1 MVHLKKETDMKFL
14 ITFDGTLLVGFE
26 PHEVEEQI
34 EFIMS
39 INPTNEEDSEIL
51 NKILLQ
57 VIENDKGRRK
67 LS

>member
-1 MVHLKKETDMKFL
+1 MKFL

-34 EFIMS
+34 EFISS

>member
-39 INPTNEEDSEIL
+39 INPTNEKDSEIL

>member
-1 MVHLKKETDMKFL
+1 MKFL

-39 INPTNEEDSEIL
+39 INPTNEKDSEIL

>member
-1 MVHLKKETDMKFL
+1 MKFL

-34 EFIMS
+34 EFIS
-39 INPTNEEDSEIL
+39 SVNPTNEEEAEKL
-51 NKILLQ
+51 QAILLQ

>member
-1 MVHLKKETDMKFL
+1 M
-14 ITFDGTLLVGFE
+14 FDGTLMVGFE

-39 INPTNEEDSEIL
+39 VNPTNEEDSETL

-57 VIENDKGRRK
+57 VIENDKGRKK

>member
-1 MVHLKKETDMKFL
+1 MKFL

-39 INPTNEEDSEIL
+39 INPTNEEDSEKL
-51 NKILLQ
+51 QAILLQ
-57 VIENDKGRRK
+57 VIENDKGRK
-67 LS
+67 KMS

>member
-1 MVHLKKETDMKFL
+1 MKFL

-34 EFIMS
+34 EFISS

-51 NKILLQ
+51 QKILNK
-57 VIENDKGRRK
+57 VIENDKGKRR